1 MNIRTVIFSL
11 TALCTTLSVTCR
23 AQPLQKKPITKKQEI
38 MITKKNLAS
47 DEIQIRW
54 LIDDFVEAF
63 HTRNLDLMMSLYA
76 PGFVAFD
83 IVPPLQNVGKDTY
96 AKIWEKVFAFFPE
109 PIEFETRDLNI
120 TAGSDIAFSRQL
132 LRLQTTMA
140 NGQKVDR
147 WERLTFCFQKFDDK
161 WLIVHE
167 HVSVPA
173 DLFTG
178 KTALDLKPE

>member
-1 MNIRTVIFSL
+1 M
-11 TALCTTLSVTCR
+11 
-23 AQPLQKKPITKKQEI
+23 KKKQE
-38 MITKKNLAS
+38 NNAS
-47 DEIQIRW
+47 DEIQVRK
-54 LIDDFVEAF
+54 LIDDFVAAF
-63 HTRNLDLMMSLYA
+63 RTRNLDLMMSLYA

-83 IVPPLQNVGKDTY
+83 IVPPLQDVGKDTY
-96 AKIWEKVFAFFPE
+96 SKIWEKVFTFFKE

-120 TAGSDIAFSRQL
+120 TAGSDVAFSRQL
-132 LRLQTTMA
+132 LRLQATTA

-147 WERLTFCFQKFDDK
+147 WERLTFCFQKTDDK

-178 KTALDLKPE
+178 KAALDLKP